1 MNLPSPDEQ
10 LDLHGPRAQLPFE
23 QTPPQSRAGIKSSHE
38 SLEQDKTLIV
48 SNGII
53 TSGGTQ
59 NSPRLPQEILVSPAS
74 AQDQSRPGRVVT
86 EPCESKHDSITVR
99 DTPSS
104 PAHPPGDE
112 DEKGRKVT
120 SSPTPAVMLTQDPP
134 QAMENMVTGFAD
146 GASNNR
152 QHLQGHGA
160 GVASTSLLSRLSI
173 PWSRFNLI
181 SSARNINDAPSLST
195 LPSLPTSRT
204 AQPSHTRPAHTA
216 PTPSTLAMMHNSGG
230 SSQAGDPLQ
239 RRPLTTAGTGNNP
252 SFGTFAT
259 TVAQDFNGPPP
270 KPTRVESF
278 LSGFKRFMGF
288 VGPGYIISVGY
299 MDPGNWAT
307 DLAGGSSFGYMLLFV
322 ILLSNL
328 MAIVLQGLAVK
339 LGVVS
344 GLDLA
349 QACRKFTPKYINWIL
364 YALAELAIIACDLAE
379 VIGSAIALNLLF
391 KIPLP
396 WGVVITAADVLL
408 ILFAFRDDQS
418 VKSRRL
424 FEALVIILVSTVGI
438 CFTVEIAYAQ
448 PVAKDVFKG
457 FLPSSEILTNTDALF
472 LAIGIIGAT
481 VMPHNLYLHS
491 SIVKLRTTRELN
503 KLASSQASMSSTSDL
518 MTTEQRQVL
527 DEDKGAIS
535 MKHST
540 IRSTLKYTFWD
551 STVALTF
558 ALYVNSAILIVSA
571 ATFKYKYPEQDNS
584 GLADF
589 FSAFQLLSQAL
600 GKAAGYVFAVALLM
614 AGQSS
619 TLTATLAGQIIMEG
633 FLGVSYLKPWVR
645 RLATRC
651 LAIIPALVIVIIKGQ
666 SGLSQLLLASQ
677 VALSIQ
683 LPFAVIPLV
692 LFTSMGRCMTIPVQ
706 DNDDK
711 PGELSYGVQSAK
723 DLKAVQSSTAT
734 TDVSMQEDD
743 SNAPRPSMGDEHQLE
758 STAVNSLVEMGVSTL
773 NPNGPQPLLLHNF
786 ANAWW
791 LMIIAGLISLL
802 LLGLNF
808 YLLVQTIQGN

>member
-23 QTPPQSRAGIKSSHE
+23 QIPPQSRAGVKSSHE
-38 SLEQDKTLIV
+38 SLEKGHVALV
-48 SNGII
+48 SNGVI
-53 TSGGTQ
+53 TSGGPPDTGSNKSGAKN
-59 NSPRLPQEILVSPAS
+59 NSY
-74 AQDQSRPGRVVT
+74 
-86 EPCESKHDSITVR
+86 
-99 DTPSS
+99 
-104 PAHPPGDE
+104 
-112 DEKGRKVT
+112 
-120 SSPTPAVMLTQDPP
+120 
-134 QAMENMVTGFAD
+134 
-146 GASNNR
+146 
-152 QHLQGHGA
+152 
-160 GVASTSLLSRLSI
+160 STSTSKMDDRPQRPLHAQHPSYGVFGKDMT
-173 PWSRFNLI
+173 PPPAKPSRFQTI
-181 SSARNINDAPSLST
+181 AAI
-195 LPSLPTSRT
+195 
-204 AQPSHTRPAHTA
+204 
-216 PTPSTLAMMHNSGG
+216 
-230 SSQAGDPLQ
+230 
-239 RRPLTTAGTGNNP
+239 
-252 SFGTFAT
+252 
-259 TVAQDFNGPPP
+259 
-270 KPTRVESF
+270 
-278 LSGFKRFMGF
+278 FKRFLGF
-288 VGPGYIISVGY
+288 VGPGYIVSVGY

-328 MAIVLQGLAVK
+328 MAVVLQGLAVK

-349 QACRKFTPKYINWIL
+349 QACRKFTPKYVNWVL
-364 YALAELAIIACDLAE
+364 YVLAELAIIACDLAE

-391 KIPLP
+391 NIPLP
-396 WGVVITAADVLL
+396 WGVAITAVDVLI

-424 FEALVIILVSTVGI
+424 FEALVILLVSAVGA
-438 CFTVEIAYAQ
+438 CFTAEIVYAE

-457 FLPSSEILTNTDALF
+457 FLPNLEILTNKEALY

-491 SIVKLRTTRELN
+491 SIVKLRASKELN
-503 KLASSQASMSSTSDL
+503 KLASSQASMSSSCDL
-518 MTTEQRQVL
+518 MDTDERQVML
-527 DEDKGAIS
+527 ENDKGAVS

-540 IRSTLKYTFWD
+540 IRTTLRYTFWD

-571 ATFKYKYPEQDNS
+571 ATFKYKFPDADNS

-589 FSAFQLLSQAL
+589 FDAFHLLSSYL
-600 GKAAGYVFAVALLM
+600 GKGAGYVFAIALLM

-633 FLGVSYLKPWVR
+633 FLGASYLKPWVR
-645 RLATRC
+645 RLLTRS
-651 LAIIPALVIVIIKGQ
+651 LAIIPALAIVLVKGK
-666 SGLSQLLLASQ
+666 SGLSGLLLASQ
-677 VALSIQ
+677 VALSVQ

-711 PGELSYGVQSAK
+711 PGEGAKSGHARYEEELRKQKATAEEAISATASSSPSVFQADEENTTAPVTLSVVDTQGQGARDGSKV
-723 DLKAVQSSTAT
+723 
-734 TDVSMQEDD
+734 
-743 SNAPRPSMGDEHQLE
+743 
-758 STAVNSLVEMGVSTL
+758 
-773 NPNGPQPLLLHNF
+773 LLHNF

-791 LMIIAGLISLL
+791 LVGISGLISVV

-808 YLLVQTIQGN
+808 YLLLQTVRGN